1 MTAYFAAEKQES
13 LLFMA
18 VGVLAVTVAIW
29 LYANGHRLKSMAFPL
44 VAVALIQLVVGGSVF
59 FRSDS
64 QLAGLSRQAGE
75 APAAFKAEET
85 RRMDV
90 VMKSFTTYKWIEIAL
105 LAIGIGLIALWQRS
119 DIAAGVGAGLVL
131 QAAFMLCLDLFADA
145 RGEDYLAALRSLPG

>member
-18 VGVLAVTVAIW
+18 VGVLAVAVAIW

-44 VAVALIQLVVGGSVF
+44 VAIALIQLVVGGSVF
-59 FRSDS
+59 FRSGS
-64 QLAGLSRQAGE
+64 QLAGLSRQAAE
-75 APAAFKAEET
+75 APAAFKVEET

-105 LAIGIGLIALWQRS
+105 RA
-119 DIAAGVGAGLVL
+119 
-131 QAAFMLCLDLFADA
+131 
-145 RGEDYLAALRSLPG
+145 LPG